1 MHRWFVLLLIL
12 LGTSA
17 RATPD
22 AGEHLLAGARHFR
35 DGRFA
40 EALVEFRTA
49 EKRGQG
55 GEAAWYAAACLV
67 KLNRPED
74 AVEAFAE
81 AARRAPGFQDEIVD
95 YYRAIACSEARLY
108 FCADRLL
115 NGVRLRAGPRIREEA
130 GKLHAGIQRAIA
142 VEASKGTID
151 WYHQRAEKASGRGRA
166 ALAQA
171 YLDEAVAF
179 SLRRKDRYRVEDMS
193 IARPKKPLD
202 SAKGVRK

>member
-1 MHRWFVLLLIL
+1 MHRWVVLLLIL
-12 LGTSA
+12 SGTSA
-17 RATPD
+17 RASAD

-35 DGRFA
+35 DGHFA

-67 KLNRPED
+67 KLDRPED
-74 AVEAFAE
+74 AVEAFA
-81 AARRAPGFQDEIVD
+81 AAERRAPGLQDEIVD
-95 YYRAIACSEARLY
+95 YYRAIACSQARLY

-115 NGVRLRAGPRIREEA
+115 NRVRLRSGPRIREEA
-130 GKLHAGIQRAIA
+130 QKLHGGIQRAIA
-142 VEASKGTID
+142 AEASKGTID
-151 WYHQRAEKASGRGRA
+151 WYHERAERASRRGRA

-193 IARPKKPLD
+193 LPRPKPLD
-202 SAKGVRK
+202 AARGVRK